1 MHEADERVTVLQMT
15 SASLEQQLV
24 TGLDA
29 DAGQDTSQHLKK
41 ILYLTQLLPK
51 LYYFYGL
58 NIHWLDITP
67 SISNR

>member
-41 ILYLTQLLPK
+41 IFVFNSLTPQALL
-51 LYYFYGL
+51 LLWL
-58 NIHWLDITP
+58 NYSLAMI
-67 SISNR
+67 